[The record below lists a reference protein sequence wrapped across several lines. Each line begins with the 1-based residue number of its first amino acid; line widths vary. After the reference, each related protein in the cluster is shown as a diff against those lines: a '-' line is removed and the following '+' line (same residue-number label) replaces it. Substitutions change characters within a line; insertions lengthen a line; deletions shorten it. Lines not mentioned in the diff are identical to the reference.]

1 MADPD
6 ELRREEAKARE
17 RLFEAEAEAL
27 ETLEEAEELE
37 SEAPSNRDSEESDG
51 N

>member
-1 MADPD
+1 VADAD

-17 RLFEAEAEAL
+17 RLFEAEADAL
-27 ETLEEAEELE
+27 ETLEEAEDLE
-37 SEAPSNRDSEESDG
+37 EERDRSKPERPDE

>member
-1 MADPD
+1 VADAD
-6 ELRREEAKARE
+6 ELRREEARARE

-37 SEAPSNRDSEESDG
+37 EERDSSKPARSDES
-51 N
+51 

>member
-1 MADPD
+1 VADAD

-27 ETLEEAEELE
+27 EMLEEAEELE
-37 SEAPSNRDSEESDG
+37 SEAPAKRQSEDSDE

>member
-1 MADPD
+1 VADAD

-37 SEAPSNRDSEESDG
+37 EERDRSKPERPDES
-51 N
+51 